1 MRGFDYYWRLV
12 GTGLSFSLF
21 GLGGI
26 VLSVTLFPLVHLLS
40 SSRIEAN
47 QRCQYLVHL
56 SFRAFIWCMRSLGI
70 LTYEVVGKEKLR
82 SGGNRLIVA
91 NHPSLIDVV
100 FIIAMLPRA
109 FCVVKR
115 AVWSNPFMAGV
126 VWATGYIPNDD
137 PVRFIE
143 ACVACL
149 ARGENLVV
157 FPESTRTVPGQPMKL
172 RRGAASIIVK
182 SRRPFVPIAI
192 SSRPTMLTKAQK
204 WYQIPAS
211 RAHFKITV
219 GDSIDPSPTIIDG
232 EATSLASRR
241 INRLLRAVL
250 VKGVELHAIHH

>member
-1 MRGFDYYWRLV
+1 MPSFDYCRRLV

-40 SSRIEAN
+40 SNRRQAHHH
-47 QRCQYLVHL
+47 CQYIVHL
-56 SFRAFIWCMRSLGI
+56 SFRTFISCMRSLGI
-70 LTYEVVGKEKLR
+70 LTYEVAGEEKLR
-82 SGGNRLIVA
+82 AGGNRLIVA

-100 FIIAMLPRA
+100 FIIAMLPRTV
-109 FCVVKR
+109 CVVKQ

-126 VWATGYIPNDD
+126 MWATGYIPNDD

-182 SRRPFVPIAI
+182 SRRPFVPITI
-192 SSRPTMLTKAQK
+192 SSRPTTLTKAEK
-204 WYQIPAS
+204 WYQIPGS

-219 GDSIDPSPTIIDG
+219 GDSIDPSPTIVDG
-232 EATSLASRR
+232 EALSLSSRR
-241 INRLLRAVL
+241 INRLLRAIL
-250 VKGVELHAIHH
+250 AKGVELHASSN

>member
-1 MRGFDYYWRLV
+1 MRGFDYYRRLV
-12 GTGLSFSLF
+12 GTGLGFSLF

-26 VLSVTLFPLVHLLS
+26 LLSVTLFPLIHLLS
-40 SSRIEAN
+40 SRRIEAN
-47 QRCQYLVHL
+47 HRCQYLVHL
-56 SFRAFIWCMRSLGI
+56 AFRSFICCMRTLGI
-70 LTYEVVGKEKLR
+70 LTFEVIGKEKLQR
-82 SGGNRLIVA
+82 ADNRLIVA

-137 PVRFIE
+137 PLRFIE

-172 RRGAASIIVK
+172 RRGAASIIAK
-182 SRRPFVPIAI
+182 SRRPFVPITI
-192 SSRPTMLTKAQK
+192 SSRPTTLTKAEK
-204 WYQIPAS
+204 WYQIPVT

-219 GDSIDPSPTIIDG
+219 GDSIDPAPTIIDG
-232 EATSLASRR
+232 EAASLASRR
-241 INRLLRAVL
+241 INRLLQAVL
-250 VKGVELHAIHH
+250 MKGVELHAIHS